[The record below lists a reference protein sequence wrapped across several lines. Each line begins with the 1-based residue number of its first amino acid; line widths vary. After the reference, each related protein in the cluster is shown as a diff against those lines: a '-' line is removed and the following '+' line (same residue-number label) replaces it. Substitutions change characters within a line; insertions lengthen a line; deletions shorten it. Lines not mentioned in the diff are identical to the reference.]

1 MGHGQ
6 EENNMAI
13 QRIHYSKCPSL
24 ERTKGLS
31 NIYKVAMMCFC
42 LLQTAA
48 AQIPVHAGFMQGSRF
63 GQQSLFLSPS
73 FNIYTEVTFV
83 VEAVIPKEKI
93 VVVLV
98 LYMYII

>member
-6 EENNMAI
+6 QENNMAI

-31 NIYKVAMMCFC
+31 NIYKAMMCFC

-48 AQIPVHAGFMQGSRF
+48 TQIPVHEGFMQGSRF
-63 GQQSLFLSPS
+63 GQQSLFLSAS
-73 FNIYTEVTFV
+73 CNIYIEVTFI
-83 VEAVIPKEKI
+83 VEAVILKEKI

-98 LYMYII
+98 LYMYVI

>member
-13 QRIHYSKCPSL
+13 QRIRYSKCPSL

-31 NIYKVAMMCFC
+31 NIYKAMMCFC

-48 AQIPVHAGFMQGSRF
+48 TQIPVHAGFMQGSRF

-73 FNIYTEVTFV
+73 CNIYIEVTFI
-83 VEAVIPKEKI
+83 VEAVILKEKI

-98 LYMYII
+98 LYMYVI